1 MNSPLVPIFR
11 KAIFVYRERG
21 AEDPLLKHWIG
32 GGIPENIFEDKNTL
46 TTGQTF
52 LVFVMLSA
60 FYCLC
65 LTIFLGE
72 VIFSKT
78 TKRGTDVQNGPLI
91 DNDKEPEMGEAGVEA

>member
-1 MNSPLVPIFR
+1 M
-11 KAIFVYRERG
+11 
-21 AEDPLLKHWIG
+21 KHWIG
-32 GGIPENIFEDKNTL
+32 GGIPENFFEDKNTL